1 MLMKLVSRLSVALI
15 VAEVLL
21 VLLSWL
27 LSATLTEGVRSLLSD
42 DGTRWFVGQFVYLL
56 LTPQLAWLLL
66 LAMAGGCLWRSGLC
80 RPSVASYQ
88 RKYALRISVMVL
100 LVIISGVV
108 LLLIA
113 PQGVLLSA
121 TGRLWPSP
129 FSRAL
134 IPLLSAILVII
145 SACYGLLIRSFTAL
159 SDVFQSMVWGLQ
171 QAAPLILLYVFV
183 IQFYE
188 SCCYVFV

>member
-15 VAEVLL
+15 IAEVLL

-27 LSATLTEGVRSLLSD
+27 LSATLTEGVRSLLSS
-42 DGTRWFVGQFVYLL
+42 DGTRWLVGQFVYLL
-56 LTPQLAWLLL
+56 LTPQLVWLLL
-66 LAMAGGCLWRSGLC
+66 LAMAGGCLWRSELC

-100 LVIISGVV
+100 LVIIAGVA
-108 LLLIA
+108 LLLIT

-121 TGRLWPSP
+121 TGRMWPSP

-134 IPLLSAILVII
+134 IPLLSATVVIM
-145 SACYGLLIRSFTAL
+145 SACYGLLIRSFTSL

-171 QAAPLILLYVFV
+171 QAAPLMLIYVFV

-188 SCCYVFV
+188 SCCYVFI